1 MNAVITGAGG
11 MLATDLLRRLQ
22 DRDDEVTLLDRA
34 RLDITDRGAV
44 ASVLWA
50 PIAKLPPGIRTS
62 TMPLSSVSTSR
73 SSAPRSGSSP
83 DSTCQNSHSPDS
95 GSGPRGTSPI
105 WGSSRRS
112 G

>member
-44 ASVLWA
+44 ASVLEQA
-50 PIAKLPPGIRTS
+50 SPGVVFNCAAYNRVDGAES
-62 TMPLSSVSTSR
+62 DAEEGYHR
-73 SSAPRSGSSP
+73 
-83 DSTCQNSHSPDS
+83 
-95 GSGPRGTSPI
+95 
-105 WGSSRRS
+105 
-112 G
+112 